1 MAIMAGMM
9 GMRFGDWDG
18 SVQMHS
24 CLSCVFFYSS
34 FNLGRMDMILA
45 TK

>member
-1 MAIMAGMM
+1 MAIMAGMK

-24 CLSCVFFYSS
+24 CLSCVFLF
-34 FNLGRMDMILA
+34 FFDLGRMDMILA